1 MQKYHKE
8 FVCIGAIHFDYN
20 MQLNQKYLLNRTN
33 PIIVKK
39 TLGGVAY
46 NLSTYLRLYSN
57 KIKLKSLQIDQKILK
72 KLNKQKI
79 NVSFFD

>member
-1 MQKYHKE
+1 MQNYHKE

-33 PIIVKK
+33 PVIVKK

-46 NLSTYLRLYSN
+46 NLSIYLRL
-57 KIKLKSLQIDQKILK
+57 
-72 KLNKQKI
+72 
-79 NVSFFD
+79 